1 MNKRIYLILLVVVLA
16 VASSV
21 PAYEGM
27 AINTMSSLL
36 ISHLEQS
43 VFGSLRSILAVVS
56 LHSLLIMRAT
66 FSVPPVGLKMI
77 SIVFICFSSRYSIL
91 WRMPAMQSA
100 SVLSASART
109 NAPSISAN
117 SSLSTGRMCRP
128 TTHWSLEF
136 WCTSNR

>member
-91 WRMPAMQSA
+91 
-100 SVLSASART
+100 
-109 NAPSISAN
+109 
-117 SSLSTGRMCRP
+117 
-128 TTHWSLEF
+128 
-136 WCTSNR
+136 